1 MAGLS
6 KQVGNTINNN
16 EGGQSS
22 AKIKPRQKGAQS
34 IRRTIAILRS
44 VSKFNETG
52 ARLSVIAKDVDLPA
66 PTVHRILAVLLEE
79 EFLTVD
85 ALGKVYHLGAELY
98 SLGTVTQHFSIRDR
112 FHTALERIS
121 EQTDDASYLLTRS
134 GYDGV
139 CIDRIVGKFR
149 VQVLGFEIGE
159 RRVLGVGAAG
169 QALLSFLPEQQ
180 REEIIAANAPRY
192 LKYYGIKSDEV
203 RSCIKQTRQR
213 KYALSVHRVTPDSIG
228 VGAPIFNAKGE
239 VIAAISMAGIT
250 SRMTK
255 ERCQEIAQLIKS
267 EIAAVD
273 PPPN

>member
-1 MAGLS
+1 M
-6 KQVGNTINNN
+6 GNTLKKN
-16 EGGQSS
+16 ESGQPPSE
-22 AKIKPRQKGAQS
+22 IKPRQKGAQS

-52 ARLSVIAKDVDLPA
+52 ARLSLIAKDVDLPA

-98 SLGTVTQHFSIRDR
+98 SLGTVTQHFSIRDC
-112 FHTALERIS
+112 FHTTLERIS

-139 CIDRIVGKFR
+139 CIDRIIGKFR
-149 VQVLGFEIGE
+149 VQVLGYEIGE

-180 REEIIAANAPRY
+180 REEIIEANAPRY
-192 LKYYGIKSDEV
+192 YRDYGIRPKEV
-203 RSCIKQTRQR
+203 RSWVKRTRQQ
-213 KYALSVHRVTPDSIG
+213 KYSISVHRVTPDSIG
-228 VGAPIFNAKGE
+228 VGAPVFNAGGE

-255 ERCQEIAQLIKS
+255 ERCREIAHLIQS

>member
-1 MAGLS
+1 M
-6 KQVGNTINNN
+6 GNTLKN
-16 EGGQSS
+16 EGGQLPN
-22 AKIKPRQKGAQS
+22 KIKPRQKGAQS

-66 PTVHRILAVLLEE
+66 PTVHRILAVLVEE

-98 SLGTVTQHFSIRDR
+98 SLGAVTHHFSIRDR
-112 FHTALERIS
+112 FHTVLERIS
-121 EQTDDASYLLTRS
+121 EQTNDASYLLTRS

-139 CIDRIVGKFR
+139 CIHRIVGTFR

-180 REEIIAANAPRY
+180 REEIIEANAPRY
-192 LKYYGIKSDEV
+192 YRYYGIRPKAL
-203 RSCIKQTRQR
+203 RSWIKQTRQQQ
-213 KYALSVHRVTPDSIG
+213 YAISVQRVTPDSIG
-228 VGAPIFNAKGE
+228 VGAPVFNAGGE

-255 ERCQEIAQLIKS
+255 ERCRDIAHLIRS

-273 PPPN
+273 PPLN

>member
-1 MAGLS
+1 M
-6 KQVGNTINNN
+6 GNTLKKD
-16 EGGQSS
+16 EGGQP
-22 AKIKPRQKGAQS
+22 ANEIKPRQKGAQS
-34 IRRTIAILRS
+34 IRRTIEILKS

-52 ARLSVIAKDVDLPA
+52 ARLSLIAKDVDLPA
-66 PTVHRILAVLLEE
+66 PTVHRILAVLLEKD
-79 EFLTVD
+79 FLTVD
-85 ALGKVYHLGAELY
+85 TLGKVYHLGAELY

-112 FHTALERIS
+112 FHTVLERIS
-121 EQTDDASYLLTRS
+121 EQTDDTSYLLTRS
-134 GYDGV
+134 GYDGI

-149 VQVLGFEIGE
+149 IQVLGFEIGE

-180 REEIIAANAPRY
+180 REEIIEANAPRY
-192 LKYYGIKSDEV
+192 HRYYGIHPKEV
-203 RSCIKQTRQR
+203 RSWVKQTRQQ
-213 KYALSVHRVTPDSIG
+213 KYSISVHRVTPDSIG
-228 VGAPIFNAKGE
+228 VGVPIFNAGGD

-255 ERCQEIAQLIKS
+255 ERCREIAHLIQS

>member
-1 MAGLS
+1 MEKDLNQQAG
-6 KQVGNTINNN
+6 K
-16 EGGQSS
+16 
-22 AKIKPRQKGAQS
+22 KIKPKQTGAQS

-44 VSKFNETG
+44 VSRFNETG
-52 ARLSVIAKDVDLPA
+52 ARLSKIAKDVDLPP
-66 PTVHRILAVLLEE
+66 PTVHRILTVLLEE
-79 EFLTVD
+79 EFLIFDT
-85 ALGKVYHLGAELY
+85 ANKVYHLGTELY
-98 SLGTVTQHFSIRDR
+98 SLGTVTQQFSIRDR
-112 FHTALERIS
+112 FHTTLKRIS
-121 EQTDDASYLLTRS
+121 EQTNDASYLLTRS

-169 QALLSFLPEQQ
+169 QALLSFLPEQK
-180 REEIIAANAPRY
+180 REEIIEANAPRY
-192 LKYYGIKSDEV
+192 LKYYGIKPKEV
-203 RSCIKQTRQR
+203 RNWVKQTRKR

-250 SRMTK
+250 SRMTDG
-255 ERCQEIAQLIKS
+255 RCREIAYLLRA
-267 EIAAVD
+267 EIAAID

>member
-1 MAGLS
+1 VNDTTANS
-6 KQVGNTINNN
+6 S
-16 EGGQSS
+16 GQPST
-22 AKIKPRQKGAQS
+22 KIKPRQKGAQS

-52 ARLSVIAKDVDLPA
+52 ARLSVSAKDVDLPG
-66 PTVHRILAVLLEE
+66 PTVHRILTVLLEE

-85 ALGKVYHLGAELY
+85 TLGKAYHLGAELY
-98 SLGTVTQHFSIRDR
+98 SLGTVTQHFSIRDH

-169 QALLSFLPEQQ
+169 QALLAFLPDDL
-180 REEIIAANAPRY
+180 REEIIEANASRY
-192 LKYYGIKSDEV
+192 LKYYGIKSAEV
-203 RSCIKQTRQR
+203 RSWVKQTRKR
-213 KYALSVHRVTPDSIG
+213 RYALSVHRVTPDSIG
-228 VGAPIFNAKGE
+228 VGAPVFNAKGE

-255 ERCQEIAQLIKS
+255 ERCEKIAYLLRS

>member
-1 MAGLS
+1 MENPEKNDKYRQPSEAIRP
-6 KQVGNTINNN
+6 QQT
-16 EGGQSS
+16 GG
-22 AKIKPRQKGAQS
+22 QS
-34 IRRTIAILRS
+34 IRRTISILRS

-52 ARLSVIAKDVDLPA
+52 ARLSKIAKDVDLPA

-79 EFLTVD
+79 EFLTFD
-85 ALGKVYHLGAELY
+85 SQSKVYQLGAELY
-98 SLGTVTQHFSIRDR
+98 SLGTVTQQFSIRDR
-112 FHTALERIS
+112 FHTTLIRIS
-121 EQTDDASYLLTRS
+121 EQTNDASYLLTRS

-159 RRVLGVGAAG
+159 RRVLGLGAAG

-192 LKYYGIKSDEV
+192 LKYYGIKPAEV
-203 RSCIKQTRQR
+203 RGWIKQTRQR
-213 KYALSVHRVTPDSIG
+213 RYALSVHRVTPDSIG
-228 VGAPIFNAKGE
+228 VGAPVFNAKGE

-255 ERCQEIAQLIKS
+255 ERCQGIADLLRS
-267 EIAAVD
+267 EIAAVE